1 MYCNDPDKEVRRVY
15 FNTIMVNKK
24 AVEKFMNTVEVEV
37 LPEQKNFDEQEAKRD
52 KKYNI
57 ATVALAIG
65 IGLLVL
71 LYVISLITNK

>member
-1 MYCNDPDKEVRRVY
+1 
-15 FNTIMVNKK
+15 MVNKK